1 MPLDQSIYS
10 MVSTGNTTKKLD
22 WRTYNK
28 LYTENLN
35 KEFNS
40 KMQNIEDFKELE
52 SDGSDDSQKFSRLSQ
67 SFRKANTKNQ
77 IIEYGI
83 YT

>member
-1 MPLDQSIYS
+1 MPLDESIYS
-10 MVSTGNTTKKLD
+10 LVSTGNTAKKLN

-52 SDGSDDSQKFSRLSQ
+52 SDGSDDS
-67 SFRKANTKNQ
+67 
-77 IIEYGI
+77 
-83 YT
+83 